1 MLLLMKITTSCPNN
15 AKPHVM
21 RMCCC
26 IYEAQLFDVRTKG
39 GKNDLHSLRFNVKLK
54 EYKYQRLLL
63 CLVRLL
69 L

>member
-1 MLLLMKITTSCPNN
+1 MLNDVCHARTN
-15 AKPHVM
+15 AVI

-26 IYEAQLFDVRTKG
+26 IHEAQLFDVRTKG
-39 GKNDLHSLRFNVKLK
+39 CKNDLHSLRFNVKLK